1 MSNAMGK
8 DLLTLDVL
16 FQLMKSKNASDLH
29 LTVGVPPILRIDGK
43 LFQTPY
49 DVLTS
54 ERIQN
59 LIYAVMSEDQK
70 ERFESTNELD
80 FAITLKSFGRMRVNL
95 YRQRGS
101 IGVAIRSIPF
111 EFKTFRQL
119 GLPAAVDSLVHMT
132 KGLVLVTGPTGSGKS
147 TTLASIINFIN
158 EHYGYHIMTVE
169 DPIEFIHEHKRS
181 IVNQREVGQ
190 DTKDF
195 ATALRYVLRQ
205 DPDVILIGEMRDLE
219 TTQQALNAAETGH
232 LVFGTLHTSDAM
244 QTINRI
250 LDMFPPNQQE
260 QARTQLSFVLEGVIS
275 QQLLQTADGKGRIL
289 APEVLLATPAVRA
302 LIRDK
307 KIEQLV
313 HTMQTSQQQGMKT
326 MNQSLGDL
334 YLANKITYQ
343 EAVFH
348 SGDVN
353 DLKAYL
359 EQRMKR

>member
-1 MSNAMGK
+1 MTNAMGK

-70 ERFESTNELD
+70 GRFEASNELD
-80 FAITLKSFGRMRVNL
+80 FAITLKTFGRMRVNL
-95 YRQRGS
+95 YRQRGN

-169 DPIEFIHEHKRS
+169 DPIEFVHEHKRS

-275 QQLLQTADGKGRIL
+275 QQLLQSADGKGRIL

-334 YLANKITYQ
+334 YVANRITYQ

>member
-1 MSNAMGK
+1 MTNAMGK

-70 ERFESTNELD
+70 GRFEASNELD
-80 FAITLKSFGRMRVNL
+80 FAITLKTFGRMRVNL
-95 YRQRGS
+95 YRQRGN

-169 DPIEFIHEHKRS
+169 DPIEFVHEHKRS

-275 QQLLQTADGKGRIL
+275 QQLLQSADGKGRIL